1 MTLTDKTV
9 GTKETFDSDKIR
21 ELSSKGIITNI
32 ANLEKAIFCLEY
44 VGQLQEARLD
54 FIFKGGSAIQTLLK
68 EKWTRLSVDV
78 DICTNASKDELEQIL
93 ENIHQ
98 KFNKKAFS
106 YTPRERVVGDNIP
119 FYLYRI
125 ETPPITE
132 RSRTILLDAM
142 GIKPKLATQ
151 QTSLKTFFF
160 NSTIKVTT
168 PTVGALL
175 GDKLSTIGPTTI
187 GRPLNDSRNGLEYAK
202 HLFDIGI
209 LQENQ
214 FNIEEC
220 KTSYN
225 QAIQTQSKIRN
236 KEYTINEC
244 FGDLLFTCQVASLPQ
259 RGGEQLIKKLT
270 SDKAKRAKS
279 GLQILQD
286 GLRRFRP
293 FLVQNISF
301 TWDNIRYNAAR
312 TALLTK
318 ILHDDIEA
326 TRATKILKISPPTTK
341 EEILALAGQLKQ
353 IPEEKR
359 WFIMPNEIVNFP
371 KILRTWHSFFF
382 SH

>member
-1 MTLTDKTV
+1 
-9 GTKETFDSDKIR
+9 
-21 ELSSKGIITNI
+21 
-32 ANLEKAIFCLEY
+32 
-44 VGQLQEARLD
+44 
-54 FIFKGGSAIQTLLK
+54 
-68 EKWTRLSVDV
+68 
-78 DICTNASKDELEQIL
+78 
-93 ENIHQ
+93 
-98 KFNKKAFS
+98 
-106 YTPRERVVGDNIP
+106 
-119 FYLYRI
+119 
-125 ETPPITE
+125 
-132 RSRTILLDAM
+132 M

-244 FGDLLFTCQVASLPQ
+244 FDDLLFTCQVASLPQ

-279 GLQILQD
+279 ELQILQD

-341 EEILALAGQLKQ
+341 EEILALAEQLKQ